1 MNANR
6 TKILSTAALIA
17 ILFIQIFWMW
27 NTYNINARQLG
38 KECDEILEEAIALE
52 LDKTNRCDSFFE
64 SGDTVAN
71 SNIYNSTLSLYDAIY
86 KKSHQDANIDTL
98 TIIADSIIKA
108 KKSPFRIAI
117 NKVNMKTGKVMEG
130 KNINSNIFPFLEEVK
145 TNILPVRLDNSV
157 GFQMTIT
164 NGSIY
169 IFSHNWVLLL
179 ISILISIVIILSIID
194 QINYINEQERVRLL
208 REDFSYAMVHD
219 MKSPLTSIIMGTRYL
234 HSGVLEK
241 KPEIKE
247 KYFAIVEDEAQHLLA
262 LINRLLTIS
271 KLEHGK
277 LTIRK
282 TEVDLEE
289 MIADV
294 ADKYEAKSSKPIHIT
309 TDIACSTA
317 LADEEYLKE
326 AISNMVDNATKY
338 SKDEI
343 NIKIS
348 TSEDDHHIYIK
359 VYDEG
364 IGIAK
369 SELKTIFNRYERA
382 AEHEKNPQK
391 TRGGFGIGL
400 NYVLQVIQAHGGKIS
415 VKSEKGKYSE
425 FTISLPKYLTIKTLA
440 QMAL

>member
-17 ILFIQIFWMW
+17 ILLIQMFWMW

-38 KECDEILEEAIALE
+38 KEYDKILEEAIALE

-117 NKVNMKTGKVMEG
+117 NKVNMKTGKVIEG

-145 TNILPVRLDNSV
+145 TNILPVRLDYSV

-169 IFSHNWVLLL
+169 IIRHNWVLLL
-179 ISILISIVIILSIID
+179 ISILISIVIILSLID
-194 QINYINEQERVRLL
+194 QINYIDEQERVRLL

-219 MKSPLTSIIMGTRYL
+219 MKSPLTSIIMGTKYL

-241 KPEIKE
+241 KPEMKE
-247 KYFAIVEDEAQHLLA
+247 KYFCIVEDEAQHLLA

-277 LTIRK
+277 LHIQK
-282 TEVDLEE
+282 AEVNLET
-289 MIADV
+289 MIEDV
-294 ADKYEAKSSKPIHIT
+294 VDKYKAKSAKPIHIT
-309 TDIACSTA
+309 TRFGTTSA

-326 AISNMVDNATKY
+326 AISNLVDNATKY
-338 SKDEI
+338 SKEEI
-343 NIKIS
+343 NIQIS
-348 TSEDDHHIYIK
+348 TLENDKNVYIN
-359 VYDEG
+359 VFDEG

-369 SELKTIFNRYERA
+369 SELKTIFNRFERA
-382 AEHEKNPQK
+382 AEHERDARK

-400 NYVLQVIQAHGGKIS
+400 NYVLQVINAHGGRIS
-415 VKSEKGKYSE
+415 VKSEKDKWSE
-425 FTISLPKYLTIKTLA
+425 FTISLPKY
-440 QMAL
+440 

>member
-17 ILFIQIFWMW
+17 ILLIQMFWMW

-38 KECDEILEEAIALE
+38 KEYDEILKKTIALE

-108 KKSPFRIAI
+108 EKLPFRIDI
-117 NKVNMKTGKVMEG
+117 NKVNMKTGKVIEG

-145 TNILPVRLDNSV
+145 TNILPVRLDYSV

-169 IFSHNWVLLL
+169 IIRHNWVLLL
-179 ISILISIVIILSIID
+179 ISILISIVIILSLID
-194 QINYINEQERVRLL
+194 QINYIDEQERVRLL

-219 MKSPLTSIIMGTRYL
+219 MKSPLTSIIMGTKYL

-241 KPEIKE
+241 KPEMKE
-247 KYFAIVEDEAQHLLA
+247 KYFCIVEDEAQHLLA

-277 LTIRK
+277 LHIQK
-282 TEVDLEE
+282 TEVNLET
-289 MIADV
+289 MIDDV
-294 ADKYEAKSSKPIHIT
+294 ADKYKAKSAKPIHIT
-309 TDIACSTA
+309 THIRATTA

-326 AISNMVDNATKY
+326 AISNLVDNATKY
-338 SKDEI
+338 SKEEI
-343 NIKIS
+343 NIQIS
-348 TSEDDHHIYIK
+348 TLENDKNVYIN
-359 VYDEG
+359 VFDEG

-369 SELKTIFNRYERA
+369 SELKNIFNRFERA
-382 AEHEKNPQK
+382 AEHERDARK

-400 NYVLQVIQAHGGKIS
+400 NYVLQVINAHGGRIS
-415 VKSEKGKYSE
+415 VKSEKDKWSE
-425 FTISLPKYLTIKTLA
+425 FTISLPKY
-440 QMAL
+440 

>member
-17 ILFIQIFWMW
+17 ILLIQMFWMW

-38 KECDEILEEAIALE
+38 KEYDEILKKTIALE

-64 SGDTVAN
+64 SGDTVAY

-108 KKSPFRIAI
+108 EKLPFRIDI
-117 NKVNMKTGKVMEG
+117 NKVNMKTGKVIEG

-145 TNILPVRLDNSV
+145 TNILPVRLDYSV

-169 IFSHNWVLLL
+169 IIRHNWVLLL
-179 ISILISIVIILSIID
+179 ISILISIVIILSLID
-194 QINYINEQERVRLL
+194 QINYIDEQERVRLL

-219 MKSPLTSIIMGTRYL
+219 MKSPLTSIIMGTKYL

-241 KPEIKE
+241 KPEMKE
-247 KYFAIVEDEAQHLLA
+247 KYFCIVEDEAQHLLA

-277 LTIRK
+277 LHIQK
-282 TEVDLEE
+282 AEVNLET
-289 MIADV
+289 MIDDV
-294 ADKYEAKSSKPIHIT
+294 ADKYKAKSAKPIHIT
-309 TDIACSTA
+309 THIRTTTA

-326 AISNMVDNATKY
+326 AISNLLDNATKY
-338 SKDEI
+338 SKEEI
-343 NIKIS
+343 NIQIS
-348 TSEDDHHIYIK
+348 TLENDKNVYIK
-359 VYDEG
+359 VFDEG

-369 SELKTIFNRYERA
+369 SELKTIFNRFERA
-382 AEHEKNPQK
+382 AEHERDARK

-400 NYVLQVIQAHGGKIS
+400 NYVLQVINAHGGKIS
-415 VKSEKGKYSE
+415 VKSEKDKWSE
-425 FTISLPKYLTIKTLA
+425 FTISLPKY
-440 QMAL
+440 

>member
-17 ILFIQIFWMW
+17 ILLIQMFWMW

-38 KECDEILEEAIALE
+38 KEYDEILKKTIALE

-64 SGDTVAN
+64 SGDTVAY

-108 KKSPFRIAI
+108 EKLPFRIDI
-117 NKVNMKTGKVMEG
+117 NKVNMKTGKVIEG

-145 TNILPVRLDNSV
+145 TNILPVRLDYSV

-169 IFSHNWVLLL
+169 IIRHNWVLLL
-179 ISILISIVIILSIID
+179 ISILISIVIILSLID
-194 QINYINEQERVRLL
+194 QINYIDEQERVRLL

-219 MKSPLTSIIMGTRYL
+219 MKSPLTSIIMGTKYL

-247 KYFAIVEDEAQHLLA
+247 KYFCIVEDEAQHLLA

-277 LTIRK
+277 LHIQK
-282 TEVDLEE
+282 AEVNLET
-289 MIADV
+289 MIDDV
-294 ADKYEAKSSKPIHIT
+294 ADKYKAKSAKPIHIT
-309 TDIACSTA
+309 THIRATTA

-326 AISNMVDNATKY
+326 AISNLVDNATKY
-338 SKDEI
+338 SKEEI
-343 NIKIS
+343 NIQIS
-348 TSEDDHHIYIK
+348 TLENDKNVYIN
-359 VYDEG
+359 VFDEG

-369 SELKTIFNRYERA
+369 SELKNIFNRFERA
-382 AEHEKNPQK
+382 AEHERDARK

-400 NYVLQVIQAHGGKIS
+400 NYVLQVINAHGGRIS
-415 VKSEKGKYSE
+415 VKSEKDKWSE
-425 FTISLPKYLTIKTLA
+425 FTISLPKY
-440 QMAL
+440 

>member
-17 ILFIQIFWMW
+17 ILLIQMFWMW

-38 KECDEILEEAIALE
+38 KEYDEILKKTIALE

-64 SGDTVAN
+64 SGDTVAY

-108 KKSPFRIAI
+108 EKLPFRIDI
-117 NKVNMKTGKVMEG
+117 NKVNMKTGKVIEG

-145 TNILPVRLDNSV
+145 TNILPVRLDYSV

-169 IFSHNWVLLL
+169 IIRHNWVLLL
-179 ISILISIVIILSIID
+179 ISILISIVIILSLID
-194 QINYINEQERVRLL
+194 QINYIDEQERVRLL

-219 MKSPLTSIIMGTRYL
+219 MKSPLTSIIMGTKYL

-241 KPEIKE
+241 KPEMKE
-247 KYFAIVEDEAQHLLA
+247 KYFCIVEDEAQHLLA

-277 LTIRK
+277 LHIQK
-282 TEVDLEE
+282 AEVNLET
-289 MIADV
+289 MIDDV
-294 ADKYEAKSSKPIHIT
+294 ADKYKAKSAKPIHIT
-309 TDIACSTA
+309 THIRATTA

-326 AISNMVDNATKY
+326 AISNLVDNATKY
-338 SKDEI
+338 SKEEI
-343 NIKIS
+343 NIQIS
-348 TSEDDHHIYIK
+348 TLENDKNIYIK
-359 VYDEG
+359 VFDEG

-369 SELKTIFNRYERA
+369 SELKTIFNRFERA
-382 AEHEKNPQK
+382 AEHEKDARK

-400 NYVLQVIQAHGGKIS
+400 NYVLQVINAHGGKIS
-415 VKSEKGKYSE
+415 VKSEKDKWSE
-425 FTISLPKYLTIKTLA
+425 FTISLPKY
-440 QMAL
+440 

>member
-17 ILFIQIFWMW
+17 ILLIQMFWMW

-38 KECDEILEEAIALE
+38 KEYDEILKKTIALE

-64 SGDTVAN
+64 SGDTVAY

-108 KKSPFRIAI
+108 EKLPFRIDI
-117 NKVNMKTGKVMEG
+117 NKVNMKTGKVIEG

-145 TNILPVRLDNSV
+145 TNILPVRLDYSV

-169 IFSHNWVLLL
+169 IIRHNWVLLL
-179 ISILISIVIILSIID
+179 ISILISIVIILSLID
-194 QINYINEQERVRLL
+194 QINYIDEQERVRLL

-219 MKSPLTSIIMGTRYL
+219 MKSPLTSIIMGTKYL

-241 KPEIKE
+241 KPEMKE
-247 KYFAIVEDEAQHLLA
+247 KYFCIVEDEAQHLLA

-277 LTIRK
+277 LHIQK
-282 TEVDLEE
+282 AEVNLET
-289 MIADV
+289 MIDDV
-294 ADKYEAKSSKPIHIT
+294 ADKYKAKSAKPIHIT
-309 TDIACSTA
+309 TRFGATSA

-326 AISNMVDNATKY
+326 AISNLVDNATKY
-338 SKDEI
+338 SKEEI
-343 NIKIS
+343 NIQIS
-348 TSEDDHHIYIK
+348 TLENDKNVDIK
-359 VYDEG
+359 VFDEG

-369 SELKTIFNRYERA
+369 SELKNIFNRFERA
-382 AEHEKNPQK
+382 AEHEKDARK

-400 NYVLQVIQAHGGKIS
+400 NYVLQVINAHGGRIS
-415 VKSEKGKYSE
+415 VKSEKDKWSE
-425 FTISLPKYLTIKTLA
+425 FTISLPKY
-440 QMAL
+440 

>member
-17 ILFIQIFWMW
+17 ILLIQMFWMW

-38 KECDEILEEAIALE
+38 KEYDEILKKTIALE

-108 KKSPFRIAI
+108 EKLPFRIDI
-117 NKVNMKTGKVMEG
+117 NKVNMKTGKVIEG

-145 TNILPVRLDNSV
+145 TNILPVRLDYSV

-169 IFSHNWVLLL
+169 IIRHNWVLLL
-179 ISILISIVIILSIID
+179 ISILISIVIILSLID
-194 QINYINEQERVRLL
+194 QINYIDEQERVRLL

-219 MKSPLTSIIMGTRYL
+219 MKSPLTSIIMGTKYL

-241 KPEIKE
+241 KPEMKE
-247 KYFAIVEDEAQHLLA
+247 KYFCIVEDEAQHLLA

-277 LTIRK
+277 LHIQK
-282 TEVDLEE
+282 AEVNLET
-289 MIADV
+289 MIDDV
-294 ADKYEAKSSKPIHIT
+294 ADKYKAKSAKPIHIT
-309 TDIACSTA
+309 THIRATTA

-326 AISNMVDNATKY
+326 AISNLLDNATKY
-338 SKDEI
+338 SKEEI
-343 NIKIS
+343 NIQIS
-348 TSEDDHHIYIK
+348 TLENDKNVYIK
-359 VYDEG
+359 VFDEG

-369 SELKTIFNRYERA
+369 SELKTIFNRFERA
-382 AEHEKNPQK
+382 AEHERDARK

-400 NYVLQVIQAHGGKIS
+400 NYVLQVINAHGGRIS
-415 VKSEKGKYSE
+415 VKSEKDKWSE
-425 FTISLPKYLTIKTLA
+425 FTISLPKY
-440 QMAL
+440 

>member
-17 ILFIQIFWMW
+17 ILLIQMFWMW

-38 KECDEILEEAIALE
+38 KEYDEILKKTIALE

-64 SGDTVAN
+64 SGDTVAY

-108 KKSPFRIAI
+108 EKLPFRIDI
-117 NKVNMKTGKVMEG
+117 NKVNMKTGKVIEG

-145 TNILPVRLDNSV
+145 TNILPVRLDYSV

-169 IFSHNWVLLL
+169 IIRHNWVLLL
-179 ISILISIVIILSIID
+179 ISILISIVIILSLID
-194 QINYINEQERVRLL
+194 QINYIDEQERVRLL

-219 MKSPLTSIIMGTRYL
+219 MKSPLTSIIMGTKYL

-241 KPEIKE
+241 KPEMKE
-247 KYFAIVEDEAQHLLA
+247 KYFCIVEDEAQHLLA

-277 LTIRK
+277 LHIQK
-282 TEVDLEE
+282 AEVNLET
-289 MIADV
+289 MIDDI
-294 ADKYEAKSSKPIHIT
+294 ADKYKAKSAKPIHIT
-309 TDIACSTA
+309 THIRATTA

-326 AISNMVDNATKY
+326 AISNLVDNATKY
-338 SKDEI
+338 SKEEI
-343 NIKIS
+343 NIQIS
-348 TSEDDHHIYIK
+348 TLENDKNVYIN
-359 VYDEG
+359 VFDEG

-369 SELKTIFNRYERA
+369 SELKTIFNRFERA
-382 AEHEKNPQK
+382 AEHERDARK

-400 NYVLQVIQAHGGKIS
+400 NYVLQVINAHGGRIS
-415 VKSEKGKYSE
+415 VKSEKDKWSE
-425 FTISLPKYLTIKTLA
+425 FTISLPKY
-440 QMAL
+440 

>member
-17 ILFIQIFWMW
+17 ILLIQMFWMW

-38 KECDEILEEAIALE
+38 KEYDEILKKTIALE

-64 SGDTVAN
+64 SGDTVAY

-108 KKSPFRIAI
+108 EKLPFRIDI
-117 NKVNMKTGKVMEG
+117 NKVNMKTGKVIEG

-145 TNILPVRLDNSV
+145 TNILPVRLDYSV

-169 IFSHNWVLLL
+169 IIRHNWVLLL
-179 ISILISIVIILSIID
+179 ISILISIVIILSLID
-194 QINYINEQERVRLL
+194 QINYIDEQERVRLL

-219 MKSPLTSIIMGTRYL
+219 MKSPLTSIIMGTKYL

-241 KPEIKE
+241 KPEMKE
-247 KYFAIVEDEAQHLLA
+247 KYFCIVEDEAQHLLA

-277 LTIRK
+277 LHIQK
-282 TEVDLEE
+282 AEVNLET
-289 MIADV
+289 MIDDV
-294 ADKYEAKSSKPIHIT
+294 ADKYKAKSAKPIHIT
-309 TDIACSTA
+309 THIRTTTA

-326 AISNMVDNATKY
+326 AISNLVDNATKY
-338 SKDEI
+338 SKEEI
-343 NIKIS
+343 NIQIS
-348 TSEDDHHIYIK
+348 TLENDKNVYIN
-359 VYDEG
+359 VFDEG

-369 SELKTIFNRYERA
+369 SELKTIFNRFERA
-382 AEHEKNPQK
+382 AEHERDARK

-400 NYVLQVIQAHGGKIS
+400 NYVLQVINAHGGKIS
-415 VKSEKGKYSE
+415 VKSEKDKWSE
-425 FTISLPKYLTIKTLA
+425 FTISLPKY
-440 QMAL
+440 

>member
-17 ILFIQIFWMW
+17 ILLIQMFWMW

-38 KECDEILEEAIALE
+38 KEYDEILKKTIALE

-108 KKSPFRIAI
+108 EKLPFRIDI
-117 NKVNMKTGKVMEG
+117 NKVNMKTGKVIEG

-145 TNILPVRLDNSV
+145 TNILPVRLDYSV

-169 IFSHNWVLLL
+169 IIRHNWVLLL
-179 ISILISIVIILSIID
+179 ISILISIVIILSLID
-194 QINYINEQERVRLL
+194 QINYIDEQERVRLL

-219 MKSPLTSIIMGTRYL
+219 MKSPLTSIIMGTKYL

-247 KYFAIVEDEAQHLLA
+247 KYFCIVEDEAQHLLA

-277 LTIRK
+277 LHIQK
-282 TEVDLEE
+282 AEVNLET
-289 MIADV
+289 MIEDV
-294 ADKYEAKSSKPIHIT
+294 VDKYKAKSAKPIHIT
-309 TDIACSTA
+309 TRFGTTSA

-326 AISNMVDNATKY
+326 AISNLVDNATKY
-338 SKDEI
+338 SKEEI
-343 NIKIS
+343 NIQIS
-348 TSEDDHHIYIK
+348 TLENDKNVYIN
-359 VYDEG
+359 VFDEG

-369 SELKTIFNRYERA
+369 SELKNIFNRFERA
-382 AEHEKNPQK
+382 AEHERDARK

-400 NYVLQVIQAHGGKIS
+400 NYVLQVINAHGGRIS
-415 VKSEKGKYSE
+415 VKSEKDKWSE
-425 FTISLPKYLTIKTLA
+425 FTISLPKY
-440 QMAL
+440 

>member
-17 ILFIQIFWMW
+17 ILLIQMFWMW
-27 NTYNINARQLG
+27 NTYNINARKLG

-108 KKSPFRIAI
+108 EKLPFRIAI
-117 NKVNMKTGKVMEG
+117 NKVNMKTGKVIEG

-145 TNILPVRLDNSV
+145 TNILPVRLDYSV

-169 IFSHNWVLLL
+169 IIRHNWVLLL
-179 ISILISIVIILSIID
+179 ISILISIVIILSLID
-194 QINYINEQERVRLL
+194 QINYIDEQERVRLL

-219 MKSPLTSIIMGTRYL
+219 MKSPLTSIIMGTKYL

-241 KPEIKE
+241 KPEMKE
-247 KYFAIVEDEAQHLLA
+247 KYFCIVEDEAQHLLA

-277 LTIRK
+277 LHIQK
-282 TEVDLEE
+282 AEVNLET
-289 MIADV
+289 MIDDV
-294 ADKYEAKSSKPIHIT
+294 ADKYKAKSAKPIHIT
-309 TDIACSTA
+309 THIRATTA

-326 AISNMVDNATKY
+326 AISNLVDNATKY
-338 SKDEI
+338 SKEEI
-343 NIKIS
+343 NIQIS
-348 TSEDDHHIYIK
+348 TLENDKNVYIN
-359 VYDEG
+359 VFDEG

-369 SELKTIFNRYERA
+369 SELKNIFNRFERA
-382 AEHEKNPQK
+382 AEHERDARK

-400 NYVLQVIQAHGGKIS
+400 NYVLQVINAHGGRIS
-415 VKSEKGKYSE
+415 VKSEKDKWSE
-425 FTISLPKYLTIKTLA
+425 FTISLPKY
-440 QMAL
+440 

>member
-1 MNANR
+1 MKINR
-6 TKILSTAALIA
+6 AKILSTTALIA
-17 ILFIQIFWMW
+17 VLVMQLFWMW
-27 NTYNINARQLG
+27 NTFEMTVHQMGYASIWGLTPNAR
-38 KECDEILEEAIALE
+38 IEALLSAFMQS
-52 LDKTNRCDSFFE
+52 RF
-64 SGDTVAN
+64 TVF
-71 SNIYNSTLSLYDAIY
+71 T
-86 KKSHQDANIDTL
+86 
-98 TIIADSIIKA
+98 
-108 KKSPFRIAI
+108 
-117 NKVNMKTGKVMEG
+117 
-130 KNINSNIFPFLEEVK
+130 
-145 TNILPVRLDNSV
+145 
-157 GFQMTIT
+157 
-164 NGSIY
+164 
-169 IFSHNWVLLL
+169 
-179 ISILISIVIILSIID
+179 SILTTIVIILSIID
-194 QINYINEQERVRLL
+194 QINYIDEQERIRLL

-326 AISNMVDNATKY
+326 AISNMVDNAAKY

>member
-17 ILFIQIFWMW
+17 ILLIQMFWMW

-38 KECDEILEEAIALE
+38 KEYDEILKKTIALE

-108 KKSPFRIAI
+108 EKLPFRIDI
-117 NKVNMKTGKVMEG
+117 NKVNMKTGKVIEG

-145 TNILPVRLDNSV
+145 TNILPVRLDYSV

-169 IFSHNWVLLL
+169 IIRHNWVLLL
-179 ISILISIVIILSIID
+179 ISILISIVIILSLID
-194 QINYINEQERVRLL
+194 QINYIDEQERVRLL

-219 MKSPLTSIIMGTRYL
+219 MKSPLTSIIMGTKYL

-241 KPEIKE
+241 KPEMKE
-247 KYFAIVEDEAQHLLA
+247 KYFCIVEDEAQHLLA

-277 LTIRK
+277 LHIQK
-282 TEVDLEE
+282 AEVNLET
-289 MIADV
+289 MIEDV
-294 ADKYEAKSSKPIHIT
+294 VDKYKAKSAKPIHIT
-309 TDIACSTA
+309 THIRATTA

-326 AISNMVDNATKY
+326 AISNLVDNATKY
-338 SKDEI
+338 SKEEI
-343 NIKIS
+343 NIQIS
-348 TSEDDHHIYIK
+348 TLENDKNVYIN
-359 VYDEG
+359 VFDEG

-369 SELKTIFNRYERA
+369 SELKNIFNRFERA
-382 AEHEKNPQK
+382 AEHERDARK

-400 NYVLQVIQAHGGKIS
+400 NYVLQVINAHGGRIS
-415 VKSEKGKYSE
+415 VKSEKDKWSE
-425 FTISLPKYLTIKTLA
+425 FTISLPKY
-440 QMAL
+440 

>member
-1 MNANR
+1 M
-6 TKILSTAALIA
+6 
-17 ILFIQIFWMW
+17 
-27 NTYNINARQLG
+27 
-38 KECDEILEEAIALE
+38 EEAIALE

-117 NKVNMKTGKVMEG
+117 NKVNMKTGKVIEG

-145 TNILPVRLDNSV
+145 TNILPVRLDYSV

-169 IFSHNWVLLL
+169 IIRHNWVLLL
-179 ISILISIVIILSIID
+179 ISILISIVIILSLID
-194 QINYINEQERVRLL
+194 QINYIDEQERVRLL

-219 MKSPLTSIIMGTRYL
+219 MKSPLTSIIMGTKYL

-241 KPEIKE
+241 KTEMKE
-247 KYFAIVEDEAQHLLA
+247 KYFCIVEDEAQHLLA

-277 LTIRK
+277 LHIQK
-282 TEVDLEE
+282 AEVNLET
-289 MIADV
+289 MIEDV
-294 ADKYEAKSSKPIHIT
+294 VDKYKAKSAKPIHIT
-309 TDIACSTA
+309 TRFGTTSA

-326 AISNMVDNATKY
+326 AISNLVDNATKY
-338 SKDEI
+338 SKEEI
-343 NIKIS
+343 NIQIS
-348 TSEDDHHIYIK
+348 TLENDKNVYIK
-359 VYDEG
+359 VFDEG

-369 SELKTIFNRYERA
+369 SELKTIFNRFERA
-382 AEHEKNPQK
+382 AEHERDARK

-400 NYVLQVIQAHGGKIS
+400 NYVLQVINAHGGRIS
-415 VKSEKGKYSE
+415 VKSEKDKWSE
-425 FTISLPKYLTIKTLA
+425 FTISLPKY
-440 QMAL
+440 

>member
-17 ILFIQIFWMW
+17 ILLIQMFWMW

-38 KECDEILEEAIALE
+38 KEYDEILKKTIALE

-64 SGDTVAN
+64 SGDTVAY

-86 KKSHQDANIDTL
+86 KKSHQDANTDIL
-98 TIIADSIIKA
+98 TNIADSIFKA
-108 KKSPFRIAI
+108 EKLPFRAAI
-117 NKVNMKTGKVMEG
+117 NKVNMKTGKVIEG

-145 TNILPVRLDNSV
+145 TNILPVRLDYSV

-169 IFSHNWVLLL
+169 IIRHNWVLLL
-179 ISILISIVIILSIID
+179 ISILISIVIILSLID
-194 QINYINEQERVRLL
+194 QINYIDEQERVRLL

-219 MKSPLTSIIMGTRYL
+219 MKSPLTSIIMGTKYL

-241 KPEIKE
+241 KPEMKE
-247 KYFAIVEDEAQHLLA
+247 KYFCIVEDEAQHLLA

-277 LTIRK
+277 LHIQK
-282 TEVDLEE
+282 AEVNLET
-289 MIADV
+289 MIDDV
-294 ADKYEAKSSKPIHIT
+294 ADKYKAKSAKPIHIT
-309 TDIACSTA
+309 THIRATTA

-326 AISNMVDNATKY
+326 AISNLVDNATKY
-338 SKDEI
+338 SKEEI
-343 NIKIS
+343 NIQIS
-348 TSEDDHHIYIK
+348 TLENDKNVYIK
-359 VYDEG
+359 VFDEG

-369 SELKTIFNRYERA
+369 SELKTIFNRFERA
-382 AEHEKNPQK
+382 AEHERDARK

-400 NYVLQVIQAHGGKIS
+400 NYVLQVINAHGGKIS
-415 VKSEKGKYSE
+415 VKSEKDKWSE
-425 FTISLPKYLTIKTLA
+425 FTISLPKY
-440 QMAL
+440 

>member
-17 ILFIQIFWMW
+17 ILLIQMFWMW

-38 KECDEILEEAIALE
+38 KEYDEILKKTIALE

-64 SGDTVAN
+64 SGDTVAY

-108 KKSPFRIAI
+108 EKLPFRIDI
-117 NKVNMKTGKVMEG
+117 NKVNMKTGKVIEG
-130 KNINSNIFPFLEEVK
+130 KNINSNIFPFLEEEK
-145 TNILPVRLDNSV
+145 TNILPVRLDYSV

-169 IFSHNWVLLL
+169 IIRHNWVLLL
-179 ISILISIVIILSIID
+179 ISILISIVIILSLID
-194 QINYINEQERVRLL
+194 QINYIDEQERVRLL

-219 MKSPLTSIIMGTRYL
+219 MKSPLTSIIMGTKYL

-247 KYFAIVEDEAQHLLA
+247 KYFCIVEDEAQHLLA

-277 LTIRK
+277 LHIQK
-282 TEVDLEE
+282 AEVNLET
-289 MIADV
+289 MIDDV
-294 ADKYEAKSSKPIHIT
+294 ADKYKAKSAKPIHIT
-309 TDIACSTA
+309 THIRATTA

-326 AISNMVDNATKY
+326 AISNLVDNATKY
-338 SKDEI
+338 SKEEI
-343 NIKIS
+343 NIQIS
-348 TSEDDHHIYIK
+348 TLENDKNIYIK
-359 VYDEG
+359 VFDEG

-369 SELKTIFNRYERA
+369 SELKTIFNRFERA
-382 AEHEKNPQK
+382 AEHEKDARK

-400 NYVLQVIQAHGGKIS
+400 NYVLQVINAHGGKIS
-415 VKSEKGKYSE
+415 VKSEKDKWSE
-425 FTISLPKYLTIKTLA
+425 FTISLPKY
-440 QMAL
+440 

>member
-6 TKILSTAALIA
+6 TKILSTTALIA
-17 ILFIQIFWMW
+17 ILLIQMFWMW

-52 LDKTNRCDSFFE
+52 LDKTNRCDSFLSRE
-64 SGDTVAN
+64 IPLLTV
-71 SNIYNSTLSLYDAIY
+71 I
-86 KKSHQDANIDTL
+86 
-98 TIIADSIIKA
+98 SIILHY
-108 KKSPFRIAI
+108 PFMMPSTKIASRCQHRYL
-117 NKVNMKTGKVMEG
+117 NNYCRLHNQSKEVAFPHCHQQGEHENRKGDG
-130 KNINSNIFPFLEEVK
+130 RQNINSNIFPFLEEVK

-219 MKSPLTSIIMGTRYL
+219 MKSPLTSIIMGTKYL

-247 KYFAIVEDEAQHLLA
+247 KYFTIVEDEAQHLLA

-277 LTIRK
+277 LNIQK
-282 TEVDLEE
+282 TVVKLEP
-289 MIADV
+289 MIEDV
-294 ADKYEAKSSKPIHIT
+294 TEKYKAKSAKPIHIATQLKVT
-309 TDIACSTA
+309 TVA
-317 LADEEYLKE
+317 ADEEYLKE
-326 AISNMVDNATKY
+326 AISNLIDNATKY
-338 SKDEI
+338 SKEKI
-343 NIKIS
+343 NIRIS
-348 TSEDDHHIYIK
+348 TLEDNHYIYIK

-364 IGIAK
+364 IGISK
-369 SELKTIFNRYERA
+369 SEQKSVFNRFERA
-382 AEHEKNPQK
+382 AEHEKNGNK
-391 TRGGFGIGL
+391 TRKGFGIGL
-400 NYVLQVIQAHGGKIS
+400 NYVFQVIHAHGGKIS
-415 VKSEKGKYSE
+415 LKSEKDKWTE
-425 FTISLPKYLTIKTLA
+425 FTIALPKVSDK
-440 QMAL
+440 Q

>member
-17 ILFIQIFWMW
+17 ILLIQMFWMW
-27 NTYNINARQLG
+27 NTYNINARKLG

-117 NKVNMKTGKVMEG
+117 NKVNMKTGKVIEG

-145 TNILPVRLDNSV
+145 TNILPVRLDYSV

-179 ISILISIVIILSIID
+179 ISILISIVIILSLID
-194 QINYINEQERVRLL
+194 QINYIDEQERVRLL

-219 MKSPLTSIIMGTRYL
+219 MKSPLTSIIMGTKYL

-241 KPEIKE
+241 KPEMKE
-247 KYFAIVEDEAQHLLA
+247 KYFCIVEDEAQHLLA

-277 LTIRK
+277 LHIQK
-282 TEVDLEE
+282 AEVNLET
-289 MIADV
+289 MIEDV
-294 ADKYEAKSSKPIHIT
+294 VDKYKAKSAKPIHIT
-309 TDIACSTA
+309 TRFGTTSA

-326 AISNMVDNATKY
+326 AISNLVDNATKY
-338 SKDEI
+338 SKEEI
-343 NIKIS
+343 NIQIS
-348 TSEDDHHIYIK
+348 TLENDKNVYIN
-359 VYDEG
+359 VFDEG

-369 SELKTIFNRYERA
+369 SELKTIFNRFERA
-382 AEHEKNPQK
+382 AEHERDARK

-400 NYVLQVIQAHGGKIS
+400 NYVLQVINAHGGRIS
-415 VKSEKGKYSE
+415 VKSEKDKWSE
-425 FTISLPKYLTIKTLA
+425 FTISLPKY
-440 QMAL
+440 

>member
-17 ILFIQIFWMW
+17 ILLIQMFWMW

-38 KECDEILEEAIALE
+38 KEYDEILKKTIALE

-108 KKSPFRIAI
+108 EKLPFRIDI
-117 NKVNMKTGKVMEG
+117 NKVNMKTGKVIEG

-145 TNILPVRLDNSV
+145 TNILPVRLDYSV

-169 IFSHNWVLLL
+169 IIRHNWVLLL
-179 ISILISIVIILSIID
+179 ISILISIVIILSLID
-194 QINYINEQERVRLL
+194 QINYIDEQERVRLL

-219 MKSPLTSIIMGTRYL
+219 MKSPLTSIIMGTKYL

-241 KPEIKE
+241 KPEMKE
-247 KYFAIVEDEAQHLLA
+247 KYFCIVEDEAQHLLA

-277 LTIRK
+277 LHIQK
-282 TEVDLEE
+282 AEVNLET
-289 MIADV
+289 MIEDV
-294 ADKYEAKSSKPIHIT
+294 VDKYKAKSAKPIHIIT
-309 TDIACSTA
+309 RFGATSA

-326 AISNMVDNATKY
+326 AISNLVDNATKY
-338 SKDEI
+338 SKEEI
-343 NIKIS
+343 NIEIS
-348 TSEDDHHIYIK
+348 TLEDNRNVYIK
-359 VYDEG
+359 VFDEG

-369 SELKTIFNRYERA
+369 SELKTIFNRFERA
-382 AEHEKNPQK
+382 AEHEKDARK

-400 NYVLQVIQAHGGKIS
+400 NYVLQVINAHSGKIS
-415 VKSEKGKYSE
+415 VKSEKDKWSE
-425 FTISLPKYLTIKTLA
+425 FTISLPK
-440 QMAL
+440 

>member
-17 ILFIQIFWMW
+17 ILLIQMFWMW
-27 NTYNINARQLG
+27 NTYNINARKLG

-117 NKVNMKTGKVMEG
+117 NKVNMKTGKVIEG

-145 TNILPVRLDNSV
+145 TNILPVRLDYSV

-169 IFSHNWVLLL
+169 IIRHNWVLLL
-179 ISILISIVIILSIID
+179 ISILISIVIILSLID
-194 QINYINEQERVRLL
+194 QINYIDEQERVRLL

-219 MKSPLTSIIMGTRYL
+219 MKSPLTSIIMGTKYL

-241 KPEIKE
+241 KPEMKE
-247 KYFAIVEDEAQHLLA
+247 KYFCIVEDEAQHLLA

-277 LTIRK
+277 LHIQK
-282 TEVDLEE
+282 AEVNLET
-289 MIADV
+289 MIEDV
-294 ADKYEAKSSKPIHIT
+294 VDKYKAKSAKPIHIIT
-309 TDIACSTA
+309 RFGATSA

-326 AISNMVDNATKY
+326 AISNLVDNATKY
-338 SKDEI
+338 SKEEI
-343 NIKIS
+343 NIEIS
-348 TSEDDHHIYIK
+348 TLEDDRNVYIK
-359 VYDEG
+359 VFDEG

-369 SELKTIFNRYERA
+369 SELKTIFNRFERA
-382 AEHEKNPQK
+382 AEHEKDARK

-400 NYVLQVIQAHGGKIS
+400 NYVLQVINAHSGKIS
-415 VKSEKGKYSE
+415 VKSEKDKWSE
-425 FTISLPKYLTIKTLA
+425 FTISLPK
-440 QMAL
+440 

>member
-17 ILFIQIFWMW
+17 ILLIQMFWMW

-38 KECDEILEEAIALE
+38 KEYDEILKKTIALE

-64 SGDTVAN
+64 SGDTVAY

-108 KKSPFRIAI
+108 EKLPFRIDI
-117 NKVNMKTGKVMEG
+117 NKVNMKTGKVIEG

-145 TNILPVRLDNSV
+145 TNILPVRLDYSV

-169 IFSHNWVLLL
+169 IIRHNWVLLL
-179 ISILISIVIILSIID
+179 ISILISIVIILSLID
-194 QINYINEQERVRLL
+194 QINYIDEQERVRLL

-219 MKSPLTSIIMGTRYL
+219 MKSPLTSIIMGTKYL

-247 KYFAIVEDEAQHLLA
+247 KYFCIVEDEAQHLLA

-277 LTIRK
+277 LHIQK
-282 TEVDLEE
+282 AEVNLET
-289 MIADV
+289 MIEDV
-294 ADKYEAKSSKPIHIT
+294 VDKYKAKSAKPIHIIT
-309 TDIACSTA
+309 RFGATSA

-326 AISNMVDNATKY
+326 AISNLVDNATKY
-338 SKDEI
+338 SKEEI
-343 NIKIS
+343 NIQIS
-348 TSEDDHHIYIK
+348 TLENDKNVYIK
-359 VYDEG
+359 VFDEG

-369 SELKTIFNRYERA
+369 SELKTIFNRFERA
-382 AEHEKNPQK
+382 AEHERDARK

-400 NYVLQVIQAHGGKIS
+400 NYVLQVINAHGGKIS
-415 VKSEKGKYSE
+415 VKSEKDKWSE
-425 FTISLPKYLTIKTLA
+425 FTISLPKY
-440 QMAL
+440 

>member
-17 ILFIQIFWMW
+17 ILLIQMFWMW

-38 KECDEILEEAIALE
+38 KEYDEILKKTIALE

-64 SGDTVAN
+64 SGDTVAY

-108 KKSPFRIAI
+108 EKLPFRIDI
-117 NKVNMKTGKVMEG
+117 NKVNMKTGKVIEG

-145 TNILPVRLDNSV
+145 TNILPVRLDYSI

-169 IFSHNWVLLL
+169 IIRHNWVLLL
-179 ISILISIVIILSIID
+179 ISILISIVIILSLID
-194 QINYINEQERVRLL
+194 QINYIDEQERVRLL

-219 MKSPLTSIIMGTRYL
+219 MKSPLTSIIMGTKYL

-241 KPEIKE
+241 KPEMKE
-247 KYFAIVEDEAQHLLA
+247 KYFCIVEDEAQHLLA

-277 LTIRK
+277 LHIQK
-282 TEVDLEE
+282 AEVNLET
-289 MIADV
+289 MIDDV
-294 ADKYEAKSSKPIHIT
+294 ADKYKAKSAKPIHIT
-309 TDIACSTA
+309 THIRTTTA

-326 AISNMVDNATKY
+326 AISNLVDNATKY
-338 SKDEI
+338 SKEEI
-343 NIKIS
+343 NIQIS
-348 TSEDDHHIYIK
+348 TLENDKNVYIK
-359 VYDEG
+359 VFDEG

-369 SELKTIFNRYERA
+369 SELKTIFNRFERA
-382 AEHEKNPQK
+382 AEHERDARK

-400 NYVLQVIQAHGGKIS
+400 NYVLQVINAHGGKIS
-415 VKSEKGKYSE
+415 VKSEKDKWSE
-425 FTISLPKYLTIKTLA
+425 FTISLPKY
-440 QMAL
+440 

>member
-1 MNANR
+1 MKINR
-6 TKILSTAALIA
+6 AKILSTTALIA
-17 ILFIQIFWMW
+17 VLVMQLFWMW
-27 NTYNINARQLG
+27 NTFEMTVHQMGYASIWGLTPNAR
-38 KECDEILEEAIALE
+38 IEALLSAFMQS
-52 LDKTNRCDSFFE
+52 RF
-64 SGDTVAN
+64 TVF
-71 SNIYNSTLSLYDAIY
+71 T
-86 KKSHQDANIDTL
+86 
-98 TIIADSIIKA
+98 
-108 KKSPFRIAI
+108 
-117 NKVNMKTGKVMEG
+117 
-130 KNINSNIFPFLEEVK
+130 
-145 TNILPVRLDNSV
+145 
-157 GFQMTIT
+157 
-164 NGSIY
+164 
-169 IFSHNWVLLL
+169 
-179 ISILISIVIILSIID
+179 SILTTIVIILSIID
-194 QINYINEQERVRLL
+194 QINYIDEQERIRLL

-326 AISNMVDNATKY
+326 AISNMMDNATKY

>member
-17 ILFIQIFWMW
+17 ILLIQMFWMW

-38 KECDEILEEAIALE
+38 KEYDEILEKAIALE

-64 SGDTVAN
+64 SGDTIAN

-108 KKSPFRIAI
+108 EKLPFRIAI

-130 KNINSNIFPFLEEVK
+130 KNINSNIFPFLEKVK
-145 TNILPVRLDNSV
+145 TNILPVRLDYSV

-169 IFSHNWVLLL
+169 IFRHNWVLLL
-179 ISILISIVIILSIID
+179 ISILISIVIILSLID
-194 QINYINEQERVRLL
+194 QINYIDEQERVRLL

-219 MKSPLTSIIMGTRYL
+219 MKSPLTSIIMGTKYL

-241 KPEIKE
+241 KPEMKE
-247 KYFAIVEDEAQHLLA
+247 KYFCIVEDEAQHLLA

-277 LTIRK
+277 LHIQK
-282 TEVDLEE
+282 AEVNLET
-289 MIADV
+289 MIEDV
-294 ADKYEAKSSKPIHIT
+294 VDKYKAKSAKPIHIT
-309 TDIACSTA
+309 TRFGITSA

-326 AISNMVDNATKY
+326 AISNLVDNATKY
-338 SKDEI
+338 SKEEI
-343 NIKIS
+343 NIQIS
-348 TSEDDHHIYIK
+348 TLENDKNVDIK
-359 VYDEG
+359 VFDEG

-369 SELKTIFNRYERA
+369 SELKNIFNRFERA
-382 AEHEKNPQK
+382 AEHERDARK

-400 NYVLQVIQAHGGKIS
+400 NYVLQVINAHGGRIS
-415 VKSEKGKYSE
+415 VKSEKDKWSE
-425 FTISLPKYLTIKTLA
+425 FTISLPKY
-440 QMAL
+440 

>member
-17 ILFIQIFWMW
+17 ILLIQMFWMW
-27 NTYNINARQLG
+27 NTYNINARKLG

-117 NKVNMKTGKVMEG
+117 NKVNMKTGKVIEG

-145 TNILPVRLDNSV
+145 TNILPVRLDYSV

-169 IFSHNWVLLL
+169 IIRHNWVLLL
-179 ISILISIVIILSIID
+179 ISILISIVIILSLID
-194 QINYINEQERVRLL
+194 QINYIDEQERVRLL

-219 MKSPLTSIIMGTRYL
+219 MKSPLTSIIMGTKYL

-247 KYFAIVEDEAQHLLA
+247 KYFCIVEDEAQHLLA

-277 LTIRK
+277 LHIQK
-282 TEVDLEE
+282 AEVNLET
-289 MIADV
+289 MIEDV
-294 ADKYEAKSSKPIHIT
+294 VDKYKAKSAKPIHIT
-309 TDIACSTA
+309 TRFGTTSA

-326 AISNMVDNATKY
+326 AISNLVDNATKY
-338 SKDEI
+338 SKEEI
-343 NIKIS
+343 NIQIS
-348 TSEDDHHIYIK
+348 TLENDKNVYIN
-359 VYDEG
+359 VFDEG

-369 SELKTIFNRYERA
+369 SELKTIFNRFERA
-382 AEHEKNPQK
+382 AEHERDARK

-400 NYVLQVIQAHGGKIS
+400 NYVLQVINAHGGRIS
-415 VKSEKGKYSE
+415 VKSEKDKWSE
-425 FTISLPKYLTIKTLA
+425 FTISLPKY
-440 QMAL
+440 

>member
-17 ILFIQIFWMW
+17 ILLIQMFWMW

-38 KECDEILEEAIALE
+38 KEYDEILKKTIALE

-64 SGDTVAN
+64 SGDTVAY

-108 KKSPFRIAI
+108 EKLPFRIDI
-117 NKVNMKTGKVMEG
+117 NKVNMKTGKVIEG

-145 TNILPVRLDNSV
+145 TNILPVRLDYSV

-169 IFSHNWVLLL
+169 IIRHNWVLLL
-179 ISILISIVIILSIID
+179 ISILISIVIILSLID
-194 QINYINEQERVRLL
+194 QINYIDEQERVRLL

-219 MKSPLTSIIMGTRYL
+219 MKSPLTSIIMGTKYL

-241 KPEIKE
+241 KPEMKE
-247 KYFAIVEDEAQHLLA
+247 KYFCIVEDEAQHLLA

-277 LTIRK
+277 LHIQK
-282 TEVDLEE
+282 AEVNLET
-289 MIADV
+289 MIDDV
-294 ADKYEAKSSKPIHIT
+294 ADKYKAKSAKPIHIT
-309 TDIACSTA
+309 THIRTTTA

-326 AISNMVDNATKY
+326 AISNLVDNATKY
-338 SKDEI
+338 SKEEI
-343 NIKIS
+343 NIQIS
-348 TSEDDHHIYIK
+348 TLENDKNVYIK
-359 VYDEG
+359 VFDEG

-369 SELKTIFNRYERA
+369 SELKNIFNRFERA
-382 AEHEKNPQK
+382 AEHERDARK

-400 NYVLQVIQAHGGKIS
+400 NYVLQVINAHGGRIS
-415 VKSEKGKYSE
+415 VKSEKDKWSE
-425 FTISLPKYLTIKTLA
+425 FTISLPKY
-440 QMAL
+440 

>member
-17 ILFIQIFWMW
+17 ILLIQMFWMW

-38 KECDEILEEAIALE
+38 KEYDEILKKTIALE

-145 TNILPVRLDNSV
+145 TNILPVRLDYSV

-169 IFSHNWVLLL
+169 IIRHNWVLLL
-179 ISILISIVIILSIID
+179 ISILISIVIILSLID
-194 QINYINEQERVRLL
+194 QINYIDEQERVRLL

-219 MKSPLTSIIMGTRYL
+219 MKSPLTSIIMGTKYL

-247 KYFAIVEDEAQHLLA
+247 KYFCIVEDEAQHLLA

-277 LTIRK
+277 LHIQK
-282 TEVDLEE
+282 AEVNLET
-289 MIADV
+289 MIDDV
-294 ADKYEAKSSKPIHIT
+294 ADKYKAKSAKPIHIT
-309 TDIACSTA
+309 THIRTTTA

-326 AISNMVDNATKY
+326 AISNLVDNATKY
-338 SKDEI
+338 SKEEI
-343 NIKIS
+343 NIQIS
-348 TSEDDHHIYIK
+348 TLENDKNVYIK
-359 VYDEG
+359 VFDEG

-369 SELKTIFNRYERA
+369 SELKTIFNRFERA
-382 AEHEKNPQK
+382 AEHERDARK

-400 NYVLQVIQAHGGKIS
+400 NYVLQVINAHGGKIS
-415 VKSEKGKYSE
+415 VKSEKDKWSE
-425 FTISLPKYLTIKTLA
+425 FTISLPKY
-440 QMAL
+440 

>member
-17 ILFIQIFWMW
+17 ILLIQMFWMW
-27 NTYNINARQLG
+27 NTYNINARKLG

-117 NKVNMKTGKVMEG
+117 NKVNMKTGKVIEG

-145 TNILPVRLDNSV
+145 TNILPVRLDYSV

-169 IFSHNWVLLL
+169 IIRHNWVLLL
-179 ISILISIVIILSIID
+179 ISILISIVIILSLID
-194 QINYINEQERVRLL
+194 QINYIDEQERVRLL

-219 MKSPLTSIIMGTRYL
+219 MKSPLTSIIMGTKYL

-241 KPEIKE
+241 KPEMKE
-247 KYFAIVEDEAQHLLA
+247 KYFCIVEDEAQHLLA

-277 LTIRK
+277 LYIQK
-282 TEVDLEE
+282 AEVNLET
-289 MIADV
+289 MIEDV
-294 ADKYEAKSSKPIHIT
+294 VDKYKAKSAKPIHIT
-309 TDIACSTA
+309 TRFGTTSA

-326 AISNMVDNATKY
+326 AISNLVDNATKY
-338 SKDEI
+338 SKEEI
-343 NIKIS
+343 NIQIS
-348 TSEDDHHIYIK
+348 TLENDKNVYIN
-359 VYDEG
+359 VFDEG

-369 SELKTIFNRYERA
+369 SELKTIFNRFERA
-382 AEHEKNPQK
+382 AEHERDARK

-400 NYVLQVIQAHGGKIS
+400 NYVLQVINAHGGRIS
-415 VKSEKGKYSE
+415 VKSEKDKWSE
-425 FTISLPKYLTIKTLA
+425 FTISLPKY
-440 QMAL
+440 

>member
-1 MNANR
+1 MKINR
-6 TKILSTAALIA
+6 AKILSNTALIA
-17 ILFIQIFWMW
+17 VLVMQLFWMW
-27 NTYNINARQLG
+27 NTFEMTVHQMGYASIWGLTPNAR
-38 KECDEILEEAIALE
+38 IEALLSAFMQS
-52 LDKTNRCDSFFE
+52 RF
-64 SGDTVAN
+64 TVF
-71 SNIYNSTLSLYDAIY
+71 T
-86 KKSHQDANIDTL
+86 
-98 TIIADSIIKA
+98 
-108 KKSPFRIAI
+108 
-117 NKVNMKTGKVMEG
+117 
-130 KNINSNIFPFLEEVK
+130 
-145 TNILPVRLDNSV
+145 
-157 GFQMTIT
+157 
-164 NGSIY
+164 
-169 IFSHNWVLLL
+169 
-179 ISILISIVIILSIID
+179 SILTTIVIILSIID
-194 QINYINEQERVRLL
+194 QINYIDEQERIRLL